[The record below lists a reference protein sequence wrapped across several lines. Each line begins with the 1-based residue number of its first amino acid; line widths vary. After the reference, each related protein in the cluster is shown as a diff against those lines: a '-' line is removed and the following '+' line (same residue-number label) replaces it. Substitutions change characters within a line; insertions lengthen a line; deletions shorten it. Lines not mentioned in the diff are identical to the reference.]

1 MEFEFPFEVPAEF
14 ATLSAEE
21 FAAFAATAR
30 EHARQALAADN
41 TPAPALIAYRDLMT
55 SVSTE
60 ETRRS
65 DELAAA
71 ADARAALAGLTAD
84 PAPADT
90 EPTEPAQGS
99 PAAPSPAQPA
109 PAASDP
115 APRSEPAS
123 GGTLEDGPA
132 EPERLAVGVLVAS
145 ADAPGVRGELESFD
159 QVGRL
164 LDTQFSRY
172 GGPKLS
178 RGAALPAPI
187 IEGGNKFR
195 MTGGRSLVRH
205 SIAAIQRQY
214 APEFR
219 ITSPADVHRVLEYV
233 RNEARLPGGSLA
245 RSAQLAVENGRSLT
259 AAAGWCAPSE
269 TLYDLCSLSSLDGM
283 LDIPTLQA
291 SRGGFQIPEDGGPDF
306 ATIYDLIGDE
316 GDVILTEYEVEN
328 GAEKVCVEVPC
339 PPFVDVRLDVA
350 YLCLTGNL
358 LQQRGYPEAVTQFSQ
373 EAITALAHKVNAS
386 MIARLVAGS
395 TAPATIA
402 EPASSDD
409 AASQLLSA
417 VELAIMDM
425 RYRNRMPLNATVEVV
440 FPAWVVGP
448 IRAAL
453 ARRRGVA
460 ELAVSDAEIV
470 SWLTLR
476 GARPQFVYDWQDAF
490 TGGTFGGA
498 SSATAFPTSVTFLV
512 YPAGTWVKAE
522 QDVIALD
529 TIYDNAMLTGNQFTA
544 LFVEDGLAALKMCS
558 DSRLYTTDVQVA
570 GITAC
575 CP

>member
-1 MEFEFPFEVPAEF
+1 MEFEFPFEVPADLT
-14 ATLSAEE
+14 ALSADE
-21 FAAFAATAR
+21 FAAFATQAR
-30 EHARQALAADN
+30 EHARQVLAADDS
-41 TPAPALIAYRDLMT
+41 PAPALTAYRDLLT
-55 SVSTE
+55 GVQAE
-60 ETRRS
+60 ETRRA
-65 DELAAA
+65 DELSAA
-71 ADARAALAGLTAD
+71 ADARAALATLTEEPT
-84 PAPADT
+84 PAPAPAPT
-90 EPTEPAQGS
+90 EPT
-99 PAAPSPAQPA
+99 
-109 PAASDP
+109 
-115 APRSEPAS
+115 PAS
-123 GGTLEDGPA
+123 GEPVPAPEPRGTEPVPATAPTGTLDTPP
-132 EPERLAVGVLVAS
+132 EPERLSVGVLVAS
-145 ADAPGVRGELESFD
+145 SDAPGVRGELTSFD

-164 LDTQFSRY
+164 LDTQFGRY
-172 GGPKLS
+172 GRPRTAGN
-178 RGAALPAPI
+178 RAPI
-187 IEGGNKFR
+187 IPGGHRFR
-195 MTGGRSLVRH
+195 MAGGRSMIRH
-205 SIAAIQRQY
+205 SIAAIQREY
-214 APEFR
+214 PAEFR
-219 ITSPADVHRVLEYV
+219 ITDSNDARRVLEHV

-245 RSAQLAVENGRSLT
+245 QSVQRRVDAGQSLT

-269 TLYDLCSLSSLDGM
+269 ILYDLCSLSSMDGM

-291 SRGGFQIPEDGGPDF
+291 TRGGFQVPEDGGPDF
-306 ATIYDLIGDE
+306 ATIYDAIGDE

-409 AASQLLSA
+409 AASNVLAA

-440 FPAWVVGP
+440 FPAWVIGP

-460 ELAVSDAEIV
+460 EMAVSEAEIS
-470 SWLTLR
+470 SWFTLR
-476 GARPQFVYDWQDAF
+476 GARVQFVYDWQDAF
-490 TGGTFGGA
+490 TGGTFGGS
-498 SSATAFPTSVTFLV
+498 SSATAFPTTVTFLV

-522 QDVIALD
+522 QDVISLD
-529 TIYDNAMLTGNQFTA
+529 TIYDNAMLTSNQFTA

-558 DSRLYTTDVQVA
+558 DSRLYTTDVNPA

>member
-1 MEFEFPFEVPAEF
+1 MEFPFEIPADLT
-14 ATLSAEE
+14 ALSAEQ
-21 FAAFAATAR
+21 FAAFQTQVREFARTTLADENASADLLLATRTLFASITAEDERRNELASAVSAARA
-30 EHARQALAADN
+30 ELAAGLAPTEPEP
-41 TPAPALIAYRDLMT
+41 TPAPEPT
-55 SVSTE
+55 PV
-60 ETRRS
+60 
-65 DELAAA
+65 
-71 ADARAALAGLTAD
+71 
-84 PAPADT
+84 PAP
-90 EPTEPAQGS
+90 ES
-99 PAAPSPAQPA
+99 IPAAQPPANP
-109 PAASDP
+109 
-115 APRSEPAS
+115 
-123 GGTLEDGPA
+123 GGTLDPGPA
-132 EPERLAVGVLVAS
+132 DAETPRVGVLVAS
-145 ADAPGVRGELESFD
+145 ADAPGVRGELTDFA

-164 LDTQFSRY
+164 LDTQFGRY
-172 GGPKLS
+172 GRPGKGVSLAEARKMGGS
-178 RGAALPAPI
+178 R
-187 IEGGNKFR
+187 FR
-195 MTGGRSLVRH
+195 IGGRSMIRH
-205 SIAAIQRQY
+205 SIAAIQREY
-214 APEFR
+214 PEEFR
-219 ITSPADVHRVLEYV
+219 IINPGDALRVLEHV
-233 RNEARLPGGSLA
+233 RNERRLPGGSLA
-245 RSAQLAVENGRSLT
+245 QSAQRQVDAGRSLT

-269 TLYDLCSLSSLDGM
+269 ILYDLCSLSSLDGM

-291 SRGGFQIPEDGGPDF
+291 SRGGFQIPEDGGPNF

-316 GDVILTEYEVEN
+316 GDVILTEYDVEN

-373 EAITALAHKVNAS
+373 EAITALAHKVNES

-409 AASQLLSA
+409 AASNVLAA

-425 RYRNRMPLNATVEVV
+425 RYRNRMLLNATVEVV
-440 FPAWVVGP
+440 FPAWVIGP

-460 ELAVSDAEIV
+460 ELAVSDSEIV
-470 SWLTLR
+470 SWFTVR
-476 GARPQFVYDWQDAF
+476 GARVQFVYDWQDAF
-490 TGGTFGGA
+490 SGGTFGGSA
-498 SSATAFPTSVTFLV
+498 SATAFPTTVTFLV

-522 QDVIALD
+522 QDVINLD
-529 TIYDNAMLTGNQFTA
+529 TVYDNAMLTTNQFTA

-558 DSRLYTTDVQVA
+558 DSRLYTTDVNPA